1 MQTRSIPALV
11 LLAATAVGAPA
22 HAGSGAAAAATC
34 KTRSQEILQAMR
46 SGHYDDATRHFDARM
61 AEALPA
67 AKIGQVWG
75 TMLPAQV
82 GAFVAADAPV
92 AGTVQGHSLVQTPL
106 HFANGGLIMR
116 VACQADG
123 SVGGLFFV
131 PLPADPGK
139 APSAG
144 LPAGIREVPK
154 QVPSPPGELPGVL
167 TLPAGK
173 GPFPAAVLLAGS
185 GPNDMDETIGP
196 NKPLRDIALGL
207 AEAGIATLRYDKRT
221 RVYGPR
227 LAGQSITV
235 DQEVTDDALAAL
247 HELRA
252 LPQIDRAR
260 VFVVG
265 HSLGAL
271 MAPRI
276 ARRDGHLAGAVLLA
290 APERLDLALVVRQLR
305 YIEGLG
311 GAYAAVG
318 KQIPAIE
325 TARDAL
331 AAADPAHPPQGL
343 FFHAPAAYWLSL
355 RDYDA
360 IDASRAIHT
369 PLLVLQGLA
378 DYQVGADFAR
388 WQRAFDGSTRVR
400 LHGYPGLSHLF
411 MPAGKPPSPA
421 DYGKAGHVDPAVI
434 HDMASWMLA
443 RPPVGRHE
451 PG

>member
-1 MQTRSIPALV
+1 MQNRVIHAC
-11 LLAATAVGAPA
+11 LLLFATLAGTPA
-22 HAGSGAAAAATC
+22 HARADDPAALCRSRSAAVLEALHGG
-34 KTRSQEILQAMR
+34 RYA
-46 SGHYDDATRHFDARM
+46 DATRHFDARM
-61 AEALPA
+61 SAALPA
-67 AKIGQVWG
+67 SKLAEVWS
-75 TMLPAQV
+75 TMLPAKV
-82 GAFVAADAPV
+82 GGFVSGGSPDVTRAGGMPV
-92 AGTVQGHSLVQTPL
+92 VQTPL
-106 HFANGGLIMR
+106 HFERGALMMR
-116 VACQADG
+116 VACQPDG
-123 SVGGLFFV
+123 SIGGLFFA
-131 PLPADPGK
+131 PLPAEADASPPAA
-139 APSAG
+139 AP
-144 LPAGIREVPK
+144 PHGIREVAVD
-154 QVPSPPGELPGVL
+154 VPSPPGKLPGVL

-173 GPFPAAVLLAGS
+173 GPFPAAVLVAGS

-221 RVYGPR
+221 HAYGPR
-227 LAGQSITV
+227 LAGQPITV

-290 APERLDLALVVRQLR
+290 APERLDLAVVVRQLR

-360 IDASRAIHT
+360 IDTSRAIRT

-434 HDMASWMLA
+434 RDMASWMLA
-443 RPPVGRHE
+443 RPPVG
-451 PG
+451 